1 MKQQTAITTTSNPH
15 FLIDLRAIDR
25 AGLGKQTTAKYKTEL
40 QRMTAAGVSPM
51 DADQL
56 AEYADGLKSSRKAF
70 LKAGLNI
77 ITREYERKAKG
88 SATPE
93 NIGQVIAAVYRLEA
107 MRGAVKV
114 KARNGDKAHNWLS
127 KMQVKEMTA
136 LCEDTARGRRDWVV
150 LGLLLGAGLRR
161 EELAALEFTALKQQ
175 PRRGGG
181 MRDILEVTGKG
192 EKTRVIPISGLLAR
206 RIRAWRDEVGGGYIA
221 RSVNKGGR
229 IGGALS
235 AVGIFKIT
243 AAYGDKIGAPGLA
256 PHDLRRTY
264 AQIAYDAGIP
274 ITQISVLLGH
284 SSVTTTQKY
293 LNLALDIETTA
304 SDFIPLSGD

>member
-1 MKQQTAITTTSNPH
+1 MKQQTAITTTTSAPV
-15 FLIDLRAIDR
+15 IDLRAIDR
-25 AGLGKQTTAKYKTEL
+25 AGLGRQTTAKYKTEL

-56 AEYADGLKSSRKAF
+56 AEYADTLKSSRKAF
-70 LKAGLNI
+70 LKAALNI

-114 KARNGDKAHNWLS
+114 KARKGDKAHNWLS
-127 KMQVKEMTA
+127 KLQVKELTA
-136 LCEDTARGRRDWVV
+136 LCDETAMGRRDWIV

-161 EELAALEFTALKQQ
+161 DELSTLTFDAMKQQ
-175 PRRGGG
+175 PRRGGS

-192 EKTRVIPISGLLAR
+192 EKTRVIPISALLAR
-206 RIRAWRDEVGGGYIA
+206 RLKAWAVEVGAGNIV

-235 AVGIFKIT
+235 AVGVFKIV
-243 AAYGDKIGAPGLA
+243 AKYGAMIGMPELA
-256 PHDLRRTY
+256 PHDLRRSY
-264 AQIAYDAGIP
+264 AQIAYEAGIP

>member
-1 MKQQTAITTTSNPH
+1 MKQTTAITTTTDNH
-15 FLIDLRAIDR
+15 FTIDLRAIDR
-25 AGLGKQTTAKYKTEL
+25 AQLGKQTTAKYKTEL
-40 QRMTAAGVSPM
+40 QRMTAAGVSPLDP
-51 DADQL
+51 DAL
-56 AEYADGLKSSRKAF
+56 TEYADTLRSSRKAF

-93 NIGQVIAAVYRLEA
+93 NIAQVIAAVYRLEA
-107 MRGAVKV
+107 MRGAVTV
-114 KARNGDKAHNWLS
+114 KARKGDKAHNWLS
-127 KMQVKEMTA
+127 KLQVKELTA
-136 LCEDTARGRRDWVV
+136 LCDDTPAGRRDWVV

-161 EELAALEFTALKQQ
+161 EELSTLTFDAMKQQ
-175 PRRGGG
+175 PRRGGT

-192 EKTRVIPISGLLAR
+192 EKTRIIPISGLLAR
-206 RIRAWRDEVGGGYIA
+206 RLKAWAVEVGGGNIA

-235 AVGIFKIT
+235 AVGVFKIV
-243 AAYGDKIGAPGLA
+243 AKYGEMIGASELA
-256 PHDLRRTY
+256 PHDLRRSY

-284 SSVTTTQKY
+284 SSITTTQKY